1 MAAVRQPEWRRL
13 AAEGAGTFFL
23 VLVAAG
29 AGVVD
34 AVTGGGTGASAAAV
48 APGVMVLALIYT
60 LGETS
65 GAHFNP
71 AVTLAFAARG
81 NFPWRRVPA
90 YLAAQL
96 AGALAAAGLLR
107 ALFGTAGGLGVT
119 RPGPGVGVGAALALE
134 IVLTLGLV
142 TVILATASGAR
153 NVGHNAAIAVGGY
166 IALAGLWAGAASGA
180 SMNPARSLA
189 PALVGGQGGPL
200 WIYLVGPLAGAALA
214 VPLAWALRGPPSP
227 RASLTAQGTDA
238 RNGRDDL
245 DGDPT
250 PGAEGADR
258 SAVAPGRDGGSGERA
273 ERAERD
279 EGPGTEGPQR
289 GTREPPAAP

>member
-1 MAAVRQPEWRRL
+1 MATVRQSEWRRL
-13 AAEGAGTFFL
+13 VAEGVGTFFL

-29 AGVVD
+29 AVVVD
-34 AVTGGGTGASAAAV
+34 AVTGGGTGRAAAAV
-48 APGVMVLALIYT
+48 APGVMVLGLIYT

-107 ALFGTAGGLGVT
+107 GLFGTAGELGAT

-134 IVLTLGLV
+134 AVLSLGLV
-142 TVILATASGAR
+142 TVILGTASGAH
-153 NVGHNAAIAVGGY
+153 NVGHNAAIAIGGY
-166 IALAGLWAGAASGA
+166 IALAGLWAGAATGA

-214 VPLAWALRGPPSP
+214 VPLAWVLRGPPSP
-227 RASLTAQGTDA
+227 TATLAAQGTDA
-238 RNGRDDL
+238 QHRRDDL
-245 DGDPT
+245 DGDST
-250 PGAEGADR
+250 SDDGGAER
-258 SAVAPGRDGGSGERA
+258 SAAESGRDGEPG

-279 EGPGTEGPQR
+279 ESHGTEGKHR
-289 GTREPPAAP
+289 RKREPPAER